1 MPATIS
7 RDEATASAAAASS
20 LARAVAASGG
30 VPTGPG
36 SVPFAATGGVSGA
49 SCGPVSSAVAAEE
62 ARALLATHNAMH
74 LGVPASP
81 ILAPEQNHM
90 EIGTMKAIHPRGGSS
105 GEDSASETRKQK
117 SKRRGNSVT
126 SSSVPLLSASTT
138 PLDSQSSF
146 PLGQDDPSL
155 SQVDKEAANLRE
167 KKAAAAPASQT
178 DVAPNSMQD
187 IKTYAA
193 AMVVEGLKKAQLEAA
208 AETTK
213 IHTALIDQLSE
224 ASRKESQSIINHC
237 MEGVCT
243 RLSKVETSCT
253 NTEAAVSDLGSKF
266 DALKVQQDSFND
278 KLDRLLM
285 RSSASAPSLAAAGG
299 AHPTSRQ
306 PPQAHVQVVA
316 SPFTNPNFNRVPD
329 PTKIFVNIGDK
340 HQVPIAAFVKAFSA
354 LAEEANIGAD
364 QYQIVGDQL
373 DQRFE
378 VQFTADT
385 DSATRCCASFLSS
398 LSLGG
403 GKYKEQY
410 VVVDDAG
417 TQYQFYCNPDKNL
430 AQVRKEI
437 LTRNL
442 KELLE
447 PHAKSLGKI
456 IAMRKTTGSVLIDR
470 RVVGSIFLLNEKNAR
485 IQWYTPVVLSLNID
499 MPSIDEAFSAV
510 AGGQPCP

>member
-1 MPATIS
+1 
-7 RDEATASAAAASS
+7 
-20 LARAVAASGG
+20 
-30 VPTGPG
+30 
-36 SVPFAATGGVSGA
+36 
-49 SCGPVSSAVAAEE
+49 
-62 ARALLATHNAMH
+62 
-74 LGVPASP
+74 
-81 ILAPEQNHM
+81 
-90 EIGTMKAIHPRGGSS
+90 
-105 GEDSASETRKQK
+105 
-117 SKRRGNSVT
+117 
-126 SSSVPLLSASTT
+126 
-138 PLDSQSSF
+138 
-146 PLGQDDPSL
+146 
-155 SQVDKEAANLRE
+155 
-167 KKAAAAPASQT
+167 
-178 DVAPNSMQD
+178 
-187 IKTYAA
+187 
-193 AMVVEGLKKAQLEAA
+193 
-208 AETTK
+208 
-213 IHTALIDQLSE
+213 
-224 ASRKESQSIINHC
+224 
-237 MEGVCT
+237 
-243 RLSKVETSCT
+243 
-253 NTEAAVSDLGSKF
+253 
-266 DALKVQQDSFND
+266 
-278 KLDRLLM
+278 M

-403 GKYKEQY
+403 GRYKEQY

-499 MPSIDEAFSAV
+499 MPSIDAAFSAV